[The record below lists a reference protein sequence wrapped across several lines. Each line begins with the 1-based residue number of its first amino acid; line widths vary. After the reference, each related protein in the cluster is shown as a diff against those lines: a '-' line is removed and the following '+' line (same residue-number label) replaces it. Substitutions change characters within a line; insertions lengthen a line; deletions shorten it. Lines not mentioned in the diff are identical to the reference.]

1 MNIEELQRAIVASN
15 ELRVAAMAANS
26 SDDLCVKLVR
36 SSVEPARQ
44 VRPALQLVLYRSS
57 TYSRLTP

>member
-44 VRPALQLVLYRSS
+44 VRPYN
-57 TYSRLTP
+57 